1 MSEFETN
8 LRWLSERGKPVG
20 PEELIERIEGDMAG
34 DPLVVVAKRREGT
47 IMTKTQQRPTNRQSS
62 RYRGP
67 AWGVAAF
74 AAILAVA
81 GLYLAFADDSGEVAD
96 NPPPPTTV
104 APDVE
109 TSTDLEI
116 IEAGVAALY
125 SGDAD
130 RAAELF
136 ELGDLT
142 DDDIRQMSAYEK
154 AIGGRLTVDCTE
166 RQTPGEF
173 TCRVPYHN
181 TLTDAI
187 GFSDGGDTN
196 PVVVNDGVITTFG
209 FPEHTGMLVSVAAYL
224 ALELGSEVPEECFV
238 LGPFPETCAT
248 IHIENLDGWATFY
261 KTEWPGLEPG
271 LMSELE
277 GVFETEACDGPPS
290 ECRAAMYQFFSSWV
304 ADHSVTS
311 DLEVIEAGVAAV
323 YSGDADR
330 AAELFELEASPSDDD
345 LPLTDEQVR
354 AVAVYQKAI
363 GGRLTLDCTELQTSG
378 EFSCRVP
385 YHNALTD
392 AIGFTDGGDTNR
404 VVVKDG
410 VITTFGFPEHSE
422 MLVSMTS
429 YLARELGGEVPE
441 ECRHWYSPFTENCVA
456 IQFENLDGWAAFYKE
471 EWPEHGDLI
480 DQIVSIFESDVCQ
493 QGTIEECDRAH
504 YRAITD
510 WAADQE

>member
-1 MSEFETN
+1 VSEFETN
-8 LRWLSERGKPVG
+8 LRWLSERGEPVG
-20 PEELIERIEGDMAG
+20 AEELIERIEADLAG

-47 IMTKTQQRPTNRQSS
+47 IMTKNQQRPTDRKSN

-67 AWGVAAF
+67 AWGVAVF
-74 AAILAVA
+74 AAVLAVA
-81 GLYLAFADDSGEVAD
+81 GLYFAFSNDSGEVAD

-109 TSTDLEI
+109 TLTDLEI

-136 ELGDLT
+136 EL
-142 DDDIRQMSAYEK
+142 
-154 AIGGRLTVDCTE
+154 
-166 RQTPGEF
+166 
-173 TCRVPYHN
+173 
-181 TLTDAI
+181 
-187 GFSDGGDTN
+187 
-196 PVVVNDGVITTFG
+196 
-209 FPEHTGMLVSVAAYL
+209 
-224 ALELGSEVPEECFV
+224 
-238 LGPFPETCAT
+238 
-248 IHIENLDGWATFY
+248 
-261 KTEWPGLEPG
+261 
-271 LMSELE
+271 
-277 GVFETEACDGPPS
+277 
-290 ECRAAMYQFFSSWV
+290 
-304 ADHSVTS
+304 
-311 DLEVIEAGVAAV
+311 
-323 YSGDADR
+323 
-330 AAELFELEASPSDDD
+330 EASPSDDD
-345 LPLTDEQVR
+345 PPLTDEQVR

-363 GGRLTLDCTELQTSG
+363 GGRLTLNCTELQTPG

-392 AIGFTDGGDTNR
+392 AIFFTDFGDTNR

-410 VITTFGFPEHSE
+410 VITTFAFPEHSE

-456 IQFENLDGWAAFYKE
+456 IQLENLDGWAAFYKE
-471 EWPEHGDLI
+471 EWPEHGDALT